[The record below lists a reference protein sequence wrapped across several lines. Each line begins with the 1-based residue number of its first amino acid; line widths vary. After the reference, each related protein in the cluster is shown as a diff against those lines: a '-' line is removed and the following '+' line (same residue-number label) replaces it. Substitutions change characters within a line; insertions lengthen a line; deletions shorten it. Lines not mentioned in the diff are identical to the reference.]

1 MKFRNTLILLVILLA
16 LGAYVILVEMKNP
29 TPGSMPSTAA
39 ISTPMP
45 IILSYNSAEVRALR
59 LARSD
64 QSQRTELVREE
75 DGKWYLTFPTQ
86 EEADQGRV
94 TRLVEGLA
102 ALRPQRVLT
111 EDVGKPADYDLDPPA
126 ISVEI
131 ELQDKTILVLKLGA
145 PNAARTAYYGQVA
158 GDEHIYLLPYWI
170 SSDLEGALNAP
181 PVKPTP
187 TPAQTATTPPLL
199 PPPPT
204 GTPAR

>member
-1 MKFRNTLILLVILLA
+1 MKFRTTLILLAILLA
-16 LGAYVILVEMKNP
+16 LGAYVIFVEMKAP
-29 TPGSMPSTAA
+29 APGSAPSTAA

-45 IILSYNSAEVRALR
+45 IILSYNSANVRALR

-64 QSQRTELVREE
+64 QSQRTELVLKE
-75 DGKWYLTFPTQ
+75 DGKWYLTLPTQ
-86 EEADQGRV
+86 EEADQGRAI
-94 TRLVEGLA
+94 RLVEGLA
-102 ALRPQRVLT
+102 ALRPQRILT

-131 ELQDKTILVLKLGA
+131 ELQDKTVLMLKLGA

-158 GDEHIYLLPYWI
+158 GDERIYLMPYGI
-170 SSDLEGALNAP
+170 SSDIERALNLP

-187 TPAQTATTPPLL
+187 TPAQTATLPPLL

-204 GTPAR
+204 GTPVR